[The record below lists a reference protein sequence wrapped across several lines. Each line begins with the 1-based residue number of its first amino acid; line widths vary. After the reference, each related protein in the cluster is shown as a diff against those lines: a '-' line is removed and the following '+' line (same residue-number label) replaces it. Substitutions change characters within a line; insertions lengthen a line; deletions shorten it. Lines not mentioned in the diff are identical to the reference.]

1 MQRTLDLL
9 RREPRARV
17 FFAALTQSA
26 LGTGAAYVAL
36 LLVAYERFR
45 SPWAI
50 SIVLIADLVPAMAL
64 GPVFGAV
71 ADRWSRRACAIT
83 ADVIRAAAF
92 AGLLAVDSFEATVAL
107 ALLAG
112 TGTGLFTPATLAA
125 LPSLVQR
132 GRLPSATSLYGA
144 ITDLGLAA
152 GPAIAALAL
161 LFGGPEVILLAN
173 AITFAISAVVLARI
187 DFGRAPSPA
196 ADADG
201 GLTRSLLREA
211 RAAFPAI
218 RRVSG
223 LWAVLSASGAAL
235 FFGGLVNVAELPFIT
250 GDLSASEAVYSG
262 AVALAGAGI
271 VIGSLRGGIGG
282 SFGTL
287 RRNYIFG
294 LLVMGLGFTLSGL
307 APGYEVIFATF
318 ALAGFGNGLMLVHER
333 LIIQATVEDRMSARV
348 FGTKDALTAW
358 AFALSFLVAGA
369 LVSAF
374 DPRPVIIAAGAG
386 IVAIATF
393 AAVGVRLVAPALP
406 GVRASD
412 GELRLRDGSVG
423 KHGPHPVGGGD
434 HWLTLLDDLR

>member
-1 MQRTLDLL
+1 MKRTLDLL
-9 RREPRARV
+9 RHERRARF

-50 SIVLIADLVPAMAL
+50 SIVLIADLVPAMAF

-71 ADRWSRRACAIT
+71 ADRWSRRGCAIA
-83 ADVIRAAAF
+83 ADIIRAAAF
-92 AGLLAVDSFEATVAL
+92 AGLVVVDSFGATVAL

-125 LPSLVQR
+125 LPSLVIR

-152 GPAIAALAL
+152 GPGFAALAL

-173 AITFAISAVVLARI
+173 AITFAISALLLARI
-187 DFGRAPSPA
+187 DFGRAPTPDQSRE
-196 ADADG
+196 G
-201 GLTRSLLREA
+201 GLTRSLLRDA

-218 RRVSG
+218 RHVSG
-223 LWAVLSASGAAL
+223 LSAVLGASGAAL

-250 GDLSASEAVYSG
+250 GDLKGTEAVYSA

-271 VIGSLRGGIGG
+271 VLGSLRGSTGG
-282 SFGTL
+282 SLATL
-287 RRNYIFG
+287 RRSYVFG
-294 LLVMGLGFTLSGL
+294 LLVMGLGFFLSGL
-307 APGYEVIFATF
+307 APGVEVIFATF
-318 ALAGFGNGLMLVHER
+318 AVAGLGNGLMLVHER
-333 LIIQATVEDRMSARV
+333 LIIQATVEDRLSARV
-348 FGTKDALTAW
+348 FGVKDALTAW

-374 DPRPVIIAAGAG
+374 DPRPVIIAAGVG
-386 IVAIATF
+386 IVLIAGFAAIA
-393 AAVGVRLVAPALP
+393 VRLMTPRLARAYASNRELAL
-406 GVRASD
+406 
-412 GELRLRDGSVG
+412 DGSLG
-423 KHGPHPVGGGD
+423 KHGPHSVGGRE
-434 HWLTLLDDLR
+434 HWLALLDDLR